1 MAVGGQAE
9 VQLITPLV
17 PSETS
22 ASRKSCALTIL
33 DGITCKETEM
43 SLYGMMRTG
52 VSGMNAQA
60 NRLSTV
66 ADNIAN
72 SSTTGY
78 KRASTQFASLVLPS
92 SGGAY
97 NSGGVETV
105 IRHHIS
111 EDGSQ
116 RFTESST
123 DLALKG
129 NGFFIVGNA
138 DDTPYLTR
146 AGSFVPDAQ
155 GNLVNSAGYFLMGY
169 PVVDGNVNPVANG
182 FQGLEKVSIAQNDL
196 IADPSKTGIFT
207 ANLPAGASI
216 VAAANRPPLNT
227 TASAQYTAKTSLQTF
242 DNLGNVVIVDLYF
255 SKTADN
261 TWEVA
266 AYNHADAAASGG
278 FPYNP
283 PATAT
288 YTTPLTTE
296 TYTFDSLTGKLTS
309 NDKSISITV
318 PNGQA
323 LEIDLSAT
331 KQLAGDYTIIEAKV
345 DGNTPS
351 PIDNVSIGKDGT
363 VTAIYKNGAKRDIY
377 KIALADVPSPDN
389 LLVMTGNVFS
399 PSADSGD
406 VQLGFA
412 GTGSF
417 GSLTSGALEESN
429 ADIAKELTE
438 MIESQRSYTANS
450 KVFQTGADLMD
461 VLVNL
466 KR

>member
-1 MAVGGQAE
+1 
-9 VQLITPLV
+9 
-17 PSETS
+17 
-22 ASRKSCALTIL
+22 
-33 DGITCKETEM
+33 M

-92 SGGAY
+92 SAGAY

-105 IRHHIS
+105 VRHHIS
-111 EDGSQ
+111 DDGSL
-116 RFTESST
+116 RFTTSTT

-129 NGFFIVGNA
+129 KGFFVVGNA
-138 DDTPYLTR
+138 EGTPYLTR
-146 AGSFVPDAQ
+146 AGSFVPDAA
-155 GNLVNSAGYFLMGY
+155 GNLVNTAGYYLMGY
-169 PVVDGNVNPVANG
+169 PIVNGQVNSVTNG
-182 FQGLEKVSIAQNDL
+182 FQGLEKVNISQNDL
-196 IADPSKTGIFT
+196 IADPSRVGTFT
-207 ANLPAGASI
+207 ANLPAGAAI
-216 VAAANRPPLNT
+216 IAAADRPPTNT
-227 TASAQYTAKTSLQTF
+227 TASAQYTAKTSIQTF
-242 DNLGNVVIVDLYF
+242 DNLGNVVVLDVYF
-255 SKTADN
+255 TKTAAN
-261 TWEVA
+261 TWEA
-266 AYNHADAAASGG
+266 AVYDHANASAAGG
-278 FPYNP
+278 FPYTP
-283 PATAT
+283 VA
-288 YTTPLTTE
+288 PLTTE
-296 TYTFDSLTGKLTS
+296 NYTFDGVTGKLTS
-309 NDKSISITV
+309 ADKSLSVTV

-331 KQLAGDYTIIEAKV
+331 KQLAGDYTPIEV
-345 DGNTPS
+345 NIDGNTPS
-351 PIDNVSIGKDGT
+351 PIESVDISADGT
-363 VTAIYKNGAKRDIY
+363 VVALYKNGAQRAIY
-377 KIALADVPSPDN
+377 KIPLADVPSPDN
-389 LLVMTGNVFS
+389 LLVLSGNVFS
-399 PSADSGD
+399 TSAESGD

-429 ADIAKELTE
+429 ADIAQELTE

>member
-1 MAVGGQAE
+1 
-9 VQLITPLV
+9 
-17 PSETS
+17 
-22 ASRKSCALTIL
+22 
-33 DGITCKETEM
+33 M

-92 SGGAY
+92 SGGSY

-105 IRHHIS
+105 VRHHIS
-111 EDGSQ
+111 DDGSL
-116 RFTESST
+116 RFTTSST

-129 NGFFIVGNA
+129 NGFFVVGNA

-155 GNLVNSAGYFLMGY
+155 GNLVNAAGYYLMGY
-169 PVVDGNVNPVANG
+169 PIVNGQVNSVTNG
-182 FQGLEKVSIAQNDL
+182 FQGLEKVNISQNDL
-196 IADPSKTGIFT
+196 IADPSRVGTFT
-207 ANLPAGASI
+207 ANLPAGAAVI
-216 VAAANRPPLNT
+216 AAADRPPTNT
-227 TASAQYTAKTSLQTF
+227 TASAQYTAKTSIQTF
-242 DNLGNVVIVDLYF
+242 DNLGNVVVLDVYF
-255 SKTADN
+255 TKTAAN
-261 TWEVA
+261 TWEA
-266 AYNHADAAASGG
+266 AVYNNANASASGG
-278 FPYNP
+278 FPYTP
-283 PATAT
+283 TA
-288 YTTPLTTE
+288 PLTTE
-296 TYTFDSLTGKLTS
+296 TYTFDAVTGMLTS
-309 NDKSISITV
+309 TDKSLSVTV

-331 KQLAGDYTIIEAKV
+331 KQLAGDYTPIEVKV

-351 PIDNVSIGKDGT
+351 PIENVDIGADGT
-363 VTAIYKNGAKRDIY
+363 VVARYKNGAQRAIY
-377 KIALADVPSPDN
+377 KIPLADVPSPDN
-389 LLVMTGNVFS
+389 LLVLSGNVFS
-399 PSADSGD
+399 TSAESGE

-417 GSLTSGALEESN
+417 GSLTSGALEELN
-429 ADIAKELTE
+429 ADIAQELTE

>member
-1 MAVGGQAE
+1 
-9 VQLITPLV
+9 
-17 PSETS
+17 
-22 ASRKSCALTIL
+22 
-33 DGITCKETEM
+33 M

-111 EDGSQ
+111 DDGSQ
-116 RFTESST
+116 RFTTSST

-155 GNLVNSAGYFLMGY
+155 GNLVNSAGYYLMGY
-169 PVVDGNVNPVANG
+169 PVVNGNVNPVANG
-182 FQGLEKVSIAQNDL
+182 FQGLEKVNIAQNDL

-216 VAAANRPPLNT
+216 IAAADRPPTNA
-227 TASAQYTAKTSLQTF
+227 TASAQYTAKTSVQTF
-242 DNLGNVVIVDLYF
+242 DNLGNVVVVDLYF
-255 SKTADN
+255 TKTANN

-266 AYNHADAAASGG
+266 AYNHANASAAGG
-278 FPYNP
+278 FPYA
-283 PATAT
+283 PAA
-288 YTTPLTTE
+288 PLTTE
-296 TYTFDSLTGKLTS
+296 NYTFDAVTGKLTS
-309 NDKSISITV
+309 ADKSISIPV

-323 LEIDLSAT
+323 LEIDFSAT
-331 KQLAGDYTIIEAKV
+331 KQLAGDYTPIEVKI

-351 PIDNVSIGKDGT
+351 PIENVSIADDGT
-363 VTAIYKNGAKRDIY
+363 VTAIYKNGAKRAIY
-377 KIALADVPSPDN
+377 QIALADVPSPDN

-399 PSADSGD
+399 PSAESGD

-412 GTGSF
+412 GSGSF
-417 GSLTSGALEESN
+417 GTLTSGALEESN
-429 ADIAKELTE
+429 ADIAQELTE